1 MAAAAMLETKQLK
14 IFKTI
19 VEVGSFTRAGA
30 RLNLSQPAISQHIRA
45 LEEHLG
51 VPVLLRVGKRARP
64 TPAGEVLLHCAE
76 QVLDKIEDA
85 ERLLAEQGVGG
96 GGVIRIGG
104 GDAVCQHLLPPVMKE
119 FLAQFPRVHLH
130 LSSSHGNATVAR
142 VLGGELDL
150 GLVTLPV
157 ETDRIRV
164 TEVGRDELVAIVR
177 PDHAWAERRRV
188 QASDFVDEPLVLYN
202 RESRLTD
209 VLLRFLLEEG
219 VFPRVTTEVD
229 QVVVVKELVRLG
241 VGVAVLPAWAVR
253 SEVESGMLRA
263 LPVGAQGLTRSWCL
277 AALDNGAQ
285 PAALKAIVRLCVDQ
299 LPRLLTGLIAALDV
313 VGALAAT

>member
-1 MAAAAMLETKQLK
+1 MATPAMLETKQLK

-96 GGVIRIGG
+96 GGMVRIGG
-104 GDAVCQHLLPPVMKE
+104 SDGTCQHLLPPVLKE
-119 FLAQFPRVHLH
+119 FLALFPRVQLQVASGH
-130 LSSSHGNATVAR
+130 SSDTLTR
-142 VLGGELDL
+142 VLGGELDI

-164 TEVGRDELVAIVR
+164 TEIGRDELVAIV
-177 PDHAWAERRRV
+177 PPEHAWAERRRI
-188 QASDFVDEPLVLYN
+188 QAADFANEPLILYE
-202 RESRLTD
+202 RESRMTGI
-209 VLLRFLLEEG
+209 LLRFLLEEG
-219 VFPRVTTEVD
+219 IFPRVVSEVD
-229 QVVVVKELVRLG
+229 QVEVVKELVRVGL
-241 VGVAVLPAWAVR
+241 GVAVLPAWSVR
-253 SEVESGMLRA
+253 TEVERGELCA
-263 LPVGAQGLTRSWCL
+263 IAVGTHGLTRAWCL

-285 PAALKAIVRLCVDQ
+285 PAALKALIRLCVDH
-299 LPRLLTGLIAALDV
+299 LPRLLTA
-313 VGALAAT
+313 

>member
-96 GGVIRIGG
+96 GGVVRVGG
-104 GDAVCQHLLPPVMKE
+104 ADAACQHLLPPILKE
-119 FLAQFPRVHLH
+119 FRVQFPRVHLQLAGGH
-130 LSSSHGNATVAR
+130 SAATLTR

-164 TEVGRDELVAIVR
+164 TEIGRDELVAVVR
-177 PDHAWAERRRV
+177 PDHPWAERRRV
-188 QASDFVDEPLVLYN
+188 PAADFTDEPLILYD
-202 RESRLTD
+202 RESRMTD
-209 VLLRFLLEEG
+209 TLLRFLLEEG
-219 VFPRVTTEVD
+219 VFPRVTMEVD
-229 QVVVVKELVRLG
+229 DIAVVKELVRLG
-241 VGVAVLPAWAVR
+241 LGVAVLPSWTVR
-253 SEVESGMLRA
+253 ADVESGTLRSVA
-263 LPVGAQGLTRSWCL
+263 VGAQGLTRTWCL
-277 AALDNGAQ
+277 AALDSGAQ
-285 PAALKAIVRLCVDQ
+285 PAALKALVRLCVEHV
-299 LPRLLTGLIAALDV
+299 PRLLT
-313 VGALAAT
+313 ALAVLIVPAA

>member
-85 ERLLAEQGVGG
+85 ERLLAEQGMGG
-96 GGVIRIGG
+96 GGMVRIGG
-104 GDAVCQHLLPPVMKE
+104 GDAACHHLLPPVLKE
-119 FLAQFPRVHLH
+119 FVAQFPRVHLQ
-130 LSSSHGNATVAR
+130 LSSGHTANTLAR
-142 VLGGELDL
+142 VMSGELDV

-157 ETDRIRV
+157 ETDRIRI
-164 TEVGRDELVAIVR
+164 TEIGRDELMAITR

-188 QASDFVDEPLVLYN
+188 QASDFAGEPLILHQ
-202 RESRLTD
+202 RESRMTEL
-209 VLLRFLLEEG
+209 LLRFLLEEG
-219 VFPRVTTEVD
+219 VFPRVTMEVD
-229 QVVVVKELVRLG
+229 HVAVVKELVRQGLG
-241 VGVAVLPAWAVR
+241 IAVLPAWSVR
-253 SEVESGMLRA
+253 AEVERGELAAMS
-263 LPVGAQGLTRSWCL
+263 VGPQGLTRGWCL
-277 AALDNGAQ
+277 AALDNGGQ
-285 PAALKAIVRLCVDQ
+285 PAALKALVRLCVEH
-299 LPRLLTGLIAALDV
+299 LPRMLTA
-313 VGALAAT
+313 

>member
-1 MAAAAMLETKQLK
+1 MLETKQLK

-51 VPVLLRVGKRARP
+51 LPVLLRVGKRARP

-96 GGVIRIGG
+96 GGIVRLGG
-104 GDAVCQHLLPPVMKE
+104 GDAACQHLLPPVLKE
-119 FLAQFPRVHLH
+119 FLGLFPRVHLQ
-130 LSSSHGNATVAR
+130 LSSGPTSTTLSR

-164 TEVGRDELVAIVR
+164 TEVGRDELVAVTR

-188 QASDFVDEPLVLYN
+188 QAGNFTDQPLILYQ
-202 RESRLTD
+202 RESRMTET
-209 VLLRFLLEEG
+209 LLQFLLEEG
-219 VFPRVTTEVD
+219 VFPRVTIEVD
-229 QVVVVKELVRLG
+229 QVAVVKELVRIGLG
-241 VGVAVLPAWAVR
+241 IAVLPAWAVR
-253 SEVESGMLRA
+253 AEVERGELHSVA
-263 LPVGAQGLTRSWCL
+263 IGAHGLTRTWCL

-285 PAALKAIVRLCVDQ
+285 PAALKAISRLCVEH
-299 LPRLLTGLIAALDV
+299 LPRLLTA
-313 VGALAAT
+313 

>member
-1 MAAAAMLETKQLK
+1 MATAAMLETKQLK

-96 GGVIRIGG
+96 GGVLRVGG
-104 GDAVCQHLLPPVMKE
+104 ADAACQHLLPPVLKE
-119 FLAQFPRVHLH
+119 FLGQFPRVHLQLTGGH
-130 LSSSHGNATVAR
+130 TATTLGR
-142 VLGGELDL
+142 VLAGELDL
-150 GLVTLPV
+150 ALVTLPV

-164 TEVGRDELVAIVR
+164 TEIGRDELVAVVQR
-177 PDHAWAERRRV
+177 EHAWAERRRIP
-188 QASDFVDEPLVLYN
+188 AADFADEPLILYD
-202 RESRLTD
+202 RESRMTET
-209 VLLRFLLEEG
+209 VLHFLLEEG
-219 VFPRVTTEVD
+219 VFPRVAVEVD
-229 QVVVVKELVRLG
+229 QIAVVKELVRLG
-241 VGVAVLPAWAVR
+241 LGVAVLPAWAVR
-253 SEVESGMLRA
+253 PEIEAGVLRA
-263 LPVGAQGLTRSWCL
+263 VSLGTQGLPRAWCL

-285 PAALKAIVRLCVDQ
+285 PAALKALVRLCVEH
-299 LPRLLTGLIAALDV
+299 LPRLLTA
-313 VGALAAT
+313 

>member
-1 MAAAAMLETKQLK
+1 MLETKQLK

-96 GGVIRIGG
+96 GGMVRIGG
-104 GDAVCQHLLPPVMKE
+104 SDGTCQHLLPPVLKE
-119 FLAQFPRVHLH
+119 FLGLFPKVQLQVTSGHSTST
-130 LSSSHGNATVAR
+130 LSR

-164 TEVGRDELVAIVR
+164 TEIGRDELVAIVP
-177 PDHAWAERRRV
+177 PDHAWVERRRI
-188 QASDFVDEPLVLYN
+188 QAADFGSEPLILYD
-202 RESRLTD
+202 RESRMTD
-209 VLLRFLLEEG
+209 ILLRFLLEEG
-219 VFPRVTTEVD
+219 IFPRVVTEVD
-229 QVVVVKELVRLG
+229 QVAVVKELVRVGL
-241 VGVAVLPAWAVR
+241 GVAVLPAWSVR
-253 SEVESGMLRA
+253 AEVESGELKSIA
-263 LPVGAQGLTRSWCL
+263 IGTHGLTRAWCL

-285 PAALKAIVRLCVDQ
+285 PAAVKALIRLCVEH
-299 LPRLLTGLIAALDV
+299 LPRLLTA
-313 VGALAAT
+313 

>member
-1 MAAAAMLETKQLK
+1 MAATPMLETKQLK

-96 GGVIRIGG
+96 GGVVRVGG
-104 GDAVCQHLLPPVMKE
+104 GDAVCHHLLPTILKE
-119 FLAQFPRVHLH
+119 LMDQFPRIHLRVTSGH
-130 LSSSHGNATVAR
+130 TATTLAR

-157 ETDRIRV
+157 EADRIRV
-164 TEVGRDELVAIVR
+164 TEIGRDELVAVVH
-177 PDHAWAERRRV
+177 PTHPWSERRRV
-188 QASDFVDEPLVLYN
+188 HASDFAGEPLILYE
-202 RESRLTD
+202 RESRMTEI
-209 VLLRFLLEEG
+209 LLKFLLEEG
-219 VFPRVTTEVD
+219 VFPRVTMEVD
-229 QVVVVKELVRLG
+229 SVAVVKELVMQGLG
-241 VGVAVLPAWAVR
+241 IAVLPAWAVR
-253 SEVESGMLRA
+253 REVESGA
-263 LPVGAQGLTRSWCL
+263 LKSVTVGPQGLSRPWCL
-277 AALDNGAQ
+277 AALDNGTQ
-285 PAALKAIVRLCVDQ
+285 PAALKAIIRLCIER
-299 LPRLLTGLIAALDV
+299 LPRLLTA
-313 VGALAAT
+313 

>member
-1 MAAAAMLETKQLK
+1 MATAAMLETKQLK

-96 GGVIRIGG
+96 GGTVRIGG
-104 GDAVCQHLLPPVMKE
+104 GDGACQHLLPPVLKE
-119 FLAQFPRVHLH
+119 FTAVFPRVHLH
-130 LSSSHGNATVAR
+130 VASGHTNTTLGR

-164 TEVGRDELVAIVR
+164 TEIGRDELVAVVP

-188 QASDFVDEPLVLYN
+188 QASDFTNEPLILYD
-202 RESRLTD
+202 RESRMTD
-209 VLLRFLLEEG
+209 VLLQFLLEEG
-219 VFPRVTTEVD
+219 VFPRVAIEVD
-229 QVVVVKELVRLG
+229 QVTVVKELVRLG
-241 VGVAVLPAWAVR
+241 LGVAVLPSWAVR
-253 SEVESGMLRA
+253 TEVESGA
-263 LPVGAQGLTRSWCL
+263 LHALAVGAQGLARAWCL

-285 PAALKAIVRLCVDQ
+285 PAALKALVRLCVEH
-299 LPRLLTGLIAALDV
+299 LPRLLTA
-313 VGALAAT
+313 

>member
-1 MAAAAMLETKQLK
+1 MAAAVMLETKQLK

-96 GGVIRIGG
+96 GGVIRLGG
-104 GDAVCQHLLPPVMKE
+104 ADAACQHLLPPVVKE
-119 FLAQFPRVHLH
+119 FLAQFPRVHLQLTGGH
-130 LSSSHGNATVAR
+130 TAPTLAR
-142 VLGGELDL
+142 VLAGELDV
-150 GLVTLPV
+150 GIVTMPV

-164 TEVGRDELVAIVR
+164 TEIGRDELVAIVR
-177 PDHAWAERRRV
+177 PDHAWADRRRV
-188 QASDFVDEPLVLYN
+188 AAADFGDEPLILYD
-202 RESRLTD
+202 RESRMTET
-209 VLLRFLLEEG
+209 LLQFLLEEG
-219 VFPRVTTEVD
+219 VFPRVTIEAD
-229 QVVVVKELVRLG
+229 QVAVVKELVRIGL
-241 VGVAVLPAWAVR
+241 GVAVLPAWAVR
-253 SEVESGMLRA
+253 PEVELGWLRA
-263 LPVGAQGLTRSWCL
+263 VSLGAQGLTRTWCIASL
-277 AALDNGAQ
+277 ESGTQ
-285 PAALKAIVRLCVDQ
+285 PAALKALVRLCGEH
-299 LPRLLTGLIAALDV
+299 LPRLLTV
-313 VGALAAT
+313 

>member
-85 ERLLAEQGVGG
+85 ERLLAEQGMGG
-96 GGVIRIGG
+96 GGMVRIGG
-104 GDAVCQHLLPPVMKE
+104 GDAACHHLLPSVLKE
-119 FLAQFPRVHLH
+119 FVAQFPRVHLQ
-130 LSSSHGNATVAR
+130 LSSGHTANTLAR
-142 VLGGELDL
+142 VMSGELDL

-164 TEVGRDELVAIVR
+164 TEIGRDELVAITR
-177 PDHAWAERRRV
+177 PDHSWAERRRV
-188 QASDFVDEPLVLYN
+188 QASDFAGEPLILYE
-202 RESRLTD
+202 RESRMTE
-209 VLLRFLLEEG
+209 LLMRFLLEEG
-219 VFPRVTTEVD
+219 VFPRVTMEVD
-229 QVVVVKELVRLG
+229 HVAAVKELVRQGLG
-241 VGVAVLPAWAVR
+241 IAVLPAWSVR
-253 SEVESGMLRA
+253 AEIESGDLA
-263 LPVGAQGLTRSWCL
+263 AVSVGPQGLTRGWCI
-277 AALDNGAQ
+277 AALDNGGQ
-285 PAALKAIVRLCVDQ
+285 PAALKALVRLCVEH
-299 LPRLLTGLIAALDV
+299 LPRMLTA
-313 VGALAAT
+313 

>member
-1 MAAAAMLETKQLK
+1 MLETKQLK

-85 ERLLAEQGVGG
+85 ERLVAEQGTGG
-96 GGVIRIGG
+96 GGLVRIGG
-104 GDAVCQHLLPPVMKE
+104 GDAACHHLLPSVLKE
-119 FLAQFPRVHLH
+119 FVAQFPRVNLQ
-130 LSSSHGNATVAR
+130 LASGPTSTTLAR
-142 VLGGELDL
+142 VLAGELDV

-164 TEVGRDELVAIVR
+164 TEIGRDELVAVTP

-188 QASDFVDEPLVLYN
+188 QASDFAGESLILHE
-202 RESRLTD
+202 RESRMTE
-209 VLLRFLLEEG
+209 LLLQFLLEEG
-219 VFPRVTTEVD
+219 VFPRVTIEVD
-229 QVVVVKELVRLG
+229 HVAVVKELVRHGLG
-241 VGVAVLPAWAVR
+241 IAVLPAWSVR
-253 SEVESGMLRA
+253 SEVECGELRA
-263 LPVGAQGLTRSWCL
+263 ISVGPQGLTRGWCL

-285 PAALKAIVRLCVDQ
+285 PAALKALVRLCVEH
-299 LPRLLTGLIAALDV
+299 LPRLLTA
-313 VGALAAT
+313 

>member
-85 ERLLAEQGVGG
+85 ERLLAEQGMGG
-96 GGVIRIGG
+96 GGVVRIGG
-104 GDAVCQHLLPPVMKE
+104 GDAACQHLLPPVLKE
-119 FLAQFPRVHLH
+119 FLAGFPRVHVQLTSGH
-130 LSSSHGNATVAR
+130 ATTTLGR

-150 GLVTLPV
+150 GLVTMPV

-164 TEVGRDELVAIVR
+164 TEVGCDELVAIAR
-177 PDHAWAERRRV
+177 PGDTWAERRRV
-188 QASDFVDEPLVLYN
+188 QAADFAEQPLILYD
-202 RESRLTD
+202 RESRMTEI
-209 VLLRFLLEEG
+209 LLQFLLEEG
-219 VFPRVTTEVD
+219 VFPRVAMEVD
-229 QVVVVKELVRLG
+229 NAAVVKELVRLG
-241 VGVAVLPAWAVR
+241 LGVAVLPAWAVR
-253 SEVESGMLRA
+253 AEVERGELRGLA
-263 LPVGAQGLTRSWCL
+263 VGAQGLTRAWCL
-277 AALDNGAQ
+277 AALDNRAQ
-285 PAALKAIVRLCVDQ
+285 PAVMKALIRLCVDH
-299 LPRLLTGLIAALDV
+299 LPRLLTA
-313 VGALAAT
+313 